1 MVVLLLL
8 LLLLLLA
15 SSIRGDVFSLVR
27 VLLDVTTADAY
38 YRLLGVGDVFVF
50 AVLVLAKLAGENVF
64 GFLRDIIQLSLF
76 LGDFTSNQLVFA

>member
-1 MVVLLLL
+1 MVV

-64 GFLRDIIQLSLF
+64 GFLPVSYTHLTLP
-76 LGDFTSNQLVFA
+76 TKA

>member
-1 MVVLLLL
+1 MVVLL
-8 LLLLLLA
+8 
-15 SSIRGDVFSLVR
+15 STTCVFYSCVFSLVR

-64 GFLRDIIQLSLF
+64 GFFRYYSTLALSW
-76 LGDFTSNQLVFA
+76 